1 MLGLSKSVSESF
13 GMSESLVV
21 IVTASNAKLS
31 S

>member
-13 GMSESLVV
+13 GLNESLVV
-21 IVTASNAKLS
+21 VAASNAKLS